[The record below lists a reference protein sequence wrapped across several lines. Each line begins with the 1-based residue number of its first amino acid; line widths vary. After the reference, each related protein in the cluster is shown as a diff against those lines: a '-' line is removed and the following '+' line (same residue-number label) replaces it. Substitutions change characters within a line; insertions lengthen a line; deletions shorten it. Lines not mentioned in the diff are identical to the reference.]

1 MPNPRLAYRYA
12 KSILDLAIE
21 KGQLEN
27 VYSDMLYLQ
36 QVVKASRDFLNLLK
50 SPVVSADKKQAAIQA
65 VVGNNI
71 GELTAAFTKLLVAK
85 GREAALSEIITSFI
99 QQYKAKKGIYIV
111 KLTTATPVSEE
122 LKNSII
128 NQVKKTSVMQNIELE
143 EKVDPSI
150 IGGFVLQAGDKLIDA
165 SISYDLK
172 TISRQFDNND
182 FIYKVR

>member
-27 VYSDMLYLQ
+27 VYNDMLYLQ

-50 SPVVSADKKQAAIQA
+50 SPVVSADKKQAAIKA

-85 GREAALSEIITSFI
+85 GREAALSEIIISFI
-99 QQYKAKKGIYIV
+99 QQYKAKKGI
-111 KLTTATPVSEE
+111 
-122 LKNSII
+122 
-128 NQVKKTSVMQNIELE
+128 
-143 EKVDPSI
+143 
-150 IGGFVLQAGDKLIDA
+150 
-165 SISYDLK
+165 
-172 TISRQFDNND
+172 
-182 FIYKVR
+182 